1 MNRSTSRNSSIKT
14 KLISHKTETAL
25 HHEIEITMTEVLLLN
40 ITLVHDMIVI
50 NETLDRIVL
59 RIDHTDHLTD
69 AILVLDTYHVL
80 IQEITLLP
88 DVFHHSDLRQ
98 NQEIL
103 QIPSPALTLTQETKL
118 IVYKLNQKKIH
129 MYHPTEMANA

>member
-1 MNRSTSRNSSIKT
+1 
-14 KLISHKTETAL
+14 
-25 HHEIEITMTEVLLLN
+25 MTEVLLLN
-40 ITLVHDMIVI
+40 ITLVHDMILI

-69 AILVLDTYHVL
+69 AILVLDTDHVL

-88 DVFHHSDLRQ
+88 DVFLHLDLRQ

-118 IVYKLNQKKIH
+118 IVYKLNKKKTYVSPYRNGQCLNTNKLVVLIILTH
-129 MYHPTEMANA
+129 THQ